1 MEKKQFKTESKRI
14 LDLMI
19 NSIYTHKEIFLREI
33 ISNASD
39 ATDKLYYSA
48 MKTGETGINRENLP
62 INIILNKEN
71 RTITVKDNGIG
82 MTKEDLESN
91 LGTIAKSGSLNFKKE
106 NKDLTDVEIIGQFG
120 VGFYSAFMV
129 SESIKVISKVH
140 GQDKAYAWESEGAE
154 GYTIAEVEKEDCGTE
169 IVMNLREN
177 TEEENYDQYLESS
190 KIKNLI
196 KKYSDYI
203 RYPINM
209 DIEKTRM
216 KSAENEDE
224 NSEEKKEPEYESYIE
239 NETVNSMIPLWRKT
253 KSEITEDDY
262 NNFYTDKFMD
272 YEKPLKVVH
281 SSVEGMTS
289 YNMLL
294 YVPSHAPVNYYSK
307 DYEKGLQLYSN
318 GVLIM
323 DKCADLLPDHFSFVR
338 GLVDSQDL
346 SLNISREMLQHD
358 RQLQMMSKNIEKKIK
373 KELLSMMKH
382 DREDYDKFYTAFGL
396 QIKYGIYSSFGANK
410 DLLKDLIMY
419 KSSTT
424 DSYVSLEEY
433 ISKMAEEQ
441 KYIYYACGDSVSKIE
456 KLPQIE
462 ALKDKGYEVL
472 YMTDEIDEFA
482 IKILHDYDA
491 KEFKSISDNDLG
503 LETEE
508 EKQEAEKLTET
519 NKDLFEKM
527 KDTLDGKV
535 SAVRLSSKLKSHP
548 VCLSTD
554 GEISLEMEKVLSQ
567 MPNGNMGMKAQR
579 VLEINPN
586 HPVFNKLV
594 DLKTNDDE
602 KVGKYA
608 NLLYNQ
614 ALLIEGI
621 SIEDPVEF
629 SNAICELMI

>member
-216 KSAENEDE
+216 KAAENEEE

-382 DREDYDKFYTAFGL
+382 DREDYDKFYEAFGL

-482 IKILHDYDA
+482 IKILHDYDS

-579 VLEINPN
+579 VLELNPN
-586 HPVFNKLV
+586 HPVFEKLV

>member
-62 INIILNKEN
+62 IEIILDKEN

-82 MTKEDLESN
+82 MTRDELENN

-177 TEEENYDQYLESS
+177 TEEENYDEYLETS
-190 KIKNLI
+190 KIKSLI

-209 DIEKTRM
+209 DVEKSRM
-216 KSAENEDE
+216 KASENEDE
-224 NSEEKKEPEYESYIE
+224 NSEEKKEPEYETYIE

-281 SSVEGMTS
+281 SSVEGITS

-294 YVPSHAPVNYYSK
+294 YVPSHAPFNYYSK

-433 ISKMAEEQ
+433 VSKMPEEQ

-482 IKILHDYDA
+482 IKILHDYESKD
-491 KEFKSISDNDLG
+491 FKSISDNDLG

-508 EKQEAEKLTET
+508 EKQEAEKLTEN

-579 VLEINPN
+579 VLELNPN
-586 HPVFNKLV
+586 HPVFEKLV

>member
-216 KSAENEDE
+216 KAAENEEE

-382 DREDYDKFYTAFGL
+382 DREDYDKFYEAFGL

-482 IKILHDYDA
+482 IKILHDYDS

-586 HPVFNKLV
+586 HPVFEKLV